1 MVLKYLLVASLVTV
15 AGCSTFWKGKS
26 STSQSAAASGS
37 TTPSGQPV
45 PQPPSKSILPDWMT
59 SKSDQPGAKTP
70 PMASSRKINEQSC
83 TTGGVDLTAG
93 NLRCK

>member
-1 MVLKYLLVASLVTV
+1 MVLKYLLVASLVTI

-26 STSQSAAASGS
+26 SSSSQGTAASGS
-37 TTPSGQPV
+37 TA
-45 PQPPSKSILPDWMT
+45 PQPAPQPSQTSSSEPSKSSWMQSGT
-59 SKSDQPGAKTP
+59 RTPG
-70 PMASSRKINEQSC
+70 MASSRKINEQSC

>member
-26 STSQSAAASGS
+26 TSSSQGAAASGS
-37 TTPSGQPV
+37 TA
-45 PQPPSKSILPDWMT
+45 PQPAQTSSSQPSKSSWMQVGT
-59 SKSDQPGAKTP
+59 RTP
-70 PMASSRKINEQSC
+70 PMDPSRKINEQSC
-83 TTGGVDLTAG
+83 TSGGVDLTAG

>member
-1 MVLKYLLVASLVTV
+1 MVLKYLLIAALVTV
-15 AGCSTFWKGKS
+15 AGCSAFKKKDS
-26 STSQSAAASGS
+26 SQSAAASGS

-45 PQPPSKSILPDWMT
+45 QQPPSKSILPAWMT
-59 SKSDQPGAKTP
+59 TKSDQPGAKTP

-93 NLRCK
+93 NLRCR

>member
-15 AGCSTFWKGKS
+15 AGCSTFWRGKPATS
-26 STSQSAAASGS
+26 SQSAASGS
-37 TTPSGQPV
+37 TSSQP
-45 PQPPSKSILPDWMT
+45 QQSTASRTSWMST
-59 SKSDQPGAKTP
+59 KYSDLGGKAP
-70 PMASSRKINEQSC
+70 PMSPSRKINEQSC